1 MPETTAWGG
10 LRTPTTTRTEPHRQE
25 DHQEDHQ
32 EEHQEHQ
39 EHQATQ
45 GREDPQRL
53 IAAGDRAQAHLG
65 TTEEH
70 RLLRTVLREDLEDQ
84 ETHPVPMKD
93 QEARITNRQK
103 KKATLATDHRH
114 LHHHRHQRDP
124 CLRDR
129 QQRSDRGGSTERR
142 QYPEGPPPQRI
153 HRKSL
158 AEDYRDHR
166 LSYQLP
172 PKPTPWTHRGKL
184 RQSTTP

>member
-39 EHQATQ
+39 ATQ

-65 TTEEH
+65 TTKEH
-70 RLLRTVLREDLEDQ
+70 RPLRTVLRAVLRAVLEDQ
-84 ETHPVPMKD
+84 EAHPVPMKD

-114 LHHHRHQRDP
+114 LHRQREL

-129 QQRSDRGGSTERR
+129 QQ
-142 QYPEGPPPQRI
+142 P
-153 HRKSL
+153 
-158 AEDYRDHR
+158 
-166 LSYQLP
+166 
-172 PKPTPWTHRGKL
+172 
-184 RQSTTP
+184 

>member
-1 MPETTAWGG
+1 MPGTTAWDARPT
-10 LRTPTTTRTEPHRQE
+10 LTTTTTTTEGYPRGE
-25 DHQEDHQ
+25 HQ

-142 QYPEGPPPQRI
+142 QYQDGPPPQQI
-153 HRKSL
+153 PLKSL

-172 PKPTPWTHRGKL
+172 PRAFPWTHRGKL